1 MLTPQLVVLEVTD
14 GLEPPLVSSLTT
26 ADIPVAMANPRRV
39 RAFATMLDQA
49 KTDKLDAKLLTEYG
63 RIAKLQPS
71 VVLDETTQQLVDLVR
86 RRRQLV
92 EMRVTEQNRLD
103 RVSKVMK
110 SDIRDHIQREH
121 VIIQ

>member
-1 MLTPQLVVLEVTD
+1 M
-14 GLEPPLVSSLTT
+14 TT
-26 ADIPVAMANPRRV
+26 LLIHITCEKSANR
-39 RAFATMLDQA
+39 Q
-49 KTDKLDAKLLTEYG
+49 EYG